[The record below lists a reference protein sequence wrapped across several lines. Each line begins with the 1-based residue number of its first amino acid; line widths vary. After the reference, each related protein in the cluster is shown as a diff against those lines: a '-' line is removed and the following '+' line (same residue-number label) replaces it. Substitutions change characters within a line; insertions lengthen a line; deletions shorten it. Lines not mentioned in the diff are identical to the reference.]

1 MSYRVGSSLETQ
13 QLFSQHDAQWIESG
27 LPGTGNILIF
37 NNGLGRSWDVDSSVD
52 EIIPPVDEL
61 GNYAPPA
68 HGSSFDPQSLTW
80 SYFSADSFI
89 FLANRYGGAQRLMN
103 GNTLIC
109 SGVDGILF
117 EVTPALEIVW
127 KYINPVSGSI
137 ILTQG
142 SVPEYTSLARCTRY
156 PIDFPGFEGRD
167 MTPGNPIELYASGIT
182 GEPVG
187 KPSHFALQN
196 FPNPF
201 NPTTTIHYSLPQA
214 LNYTL
219 TIRDIQGREV
229 IRLAETSMGPGN
241 YSMQWSGRDAG
252 GRSVDSGIYFCSL
265 KGGAQSQTIKMVY
278 LR

>member
-1 MSYRVGSSLETQ
+1 
-13 QLFSQHDAQWIESG
+13 
-27 LPGTGNILIF
+27 
-37 NNGLGRSWDVDSSVD
+37 
-52 EIIPPVDEL
+52 
-61 GNYAPPA
+61 
-68 HGSSFDPQSLTW
+68 
-80 SYFSADSFI
+80 
-89 FLANRYGGAQRLMN
+89 
-103 GNTLIC
+103 
-109 SGVDGILF
+109 
-117 EVTPALEIVW
+117 
-127 KYINPVSGSI
+127 
-137 ILTQG
+137 
-142 SVPEYTSLARCTRY
+142 
-156 PIDFPGFEGRD
+156 
-167 MTPGNPIELYASGIT
+167 
-182 GEPVG
+182 
-187 KPSHFALQN
+187 LQN